1 MEEKCYRSE
10 QIGCFGCPIDENPTV
25 VIMEAG
31 FRALGLDYRYNTTL
45 LRAEDL
51 EDGIRG
57 LRAFNMVGGNFTIPH
72 KVEVIKYL
80 DGLTATAQVIGAVNT
95 VYFEDGKLMGDNSD
109 GKGFLKSLADGDIG
123 IAGKKV
129 VILGAGGAARAIS
142 VELALAGTGEIV
154 IVNRSEEKGNYLADY
169 VSKNTPAKASFV
181 LWDSTYEIP
190 ADTDILVN
198 ATNIGLFPDKSRP
211 NIDYQTLT
219 ESMVVC
225 DVIPN
230 PPHTPFLAAAEKRG
244 CRTFTGFGMLVNQAA
259 INFKLWTGYDAPIEA
274 MSEALYKEFA
284 E

>member
-1 MEEKCYRSE
+1 MSDKCYRSE

-51 EDGIRG
+51 ENGIKG

-80 DGLTATAQVIGAVNT
+80 DGLTDTARVIGAVNT
-95 VYFEDGKLMGDNSD
+95 VYFENGKLMGDNSD
-109 GKGFLKSLADGDIG
+109 GKGFLKSLSDGGVG

-142 VELALAGTGEIV
+142 VELALAGTAEIV
-154 IVNRSEEKGNYLADY
+154 IVNRSGEKGKHLADHL
-169 VSKNTPAKASFV
+169 SENTPAMGSFV
-181 LWDSTYEIP
+181 LWDEQYKIP
-190 ADTDILVN
+190 ADTDVLVN

-211 NIDYQTLT
+211 NIDYKTLSENT
-219 ESMVVC
+219 VVC

-230 PPHTPFLAAAEKRG
+230 PPHTPFLAAAEARG

-259 INFKLWTGYDAPIEA
+259 INFKLWTGYDAPVAA
-274 MSEALYKEFA
+274 MSEALNKEFA